1 MVVENCRSFR
11 DEVHFCEFLSVR
23 DYGFSGF
30 VDSAVHAHNELML
43 ETKVCVQEEAVEV
56 ILKSLEKGF

>member
-1 MVVENCRSFR
+1 
-11 DEVHFCEFLSVR
+11 VR

-30 VDSAVHAHNELML
+30 IDSAVHAHNELML